1 MKRWMLSLLVVAA
14 LSTTMFGQSEETLF
28 GNSGLRLSGAWGGS
42 STGLTFF
49 DEDYAVT
56 TGGFGGLEFGK
67 NVFVGWGGYST
78 TNAFDIDDFQNN
90 RLKLRYSGLM
100 LGYMPFAYSA
110 VHPKVM
116 LLTGGGRLSTPGEES
131 DRIFVVQPSVGVELN
146 VLRWFRL
153 GLEGGYRVVLDN
165 DLSGI
170 SDQDISAPFAQMT
183 FKFGFSWG
191 KSNMRVQFDED

>member
-1 MKRWMLSLLVVAA
+1 MKRWMLSLLVIAA
-14 LSTTMFGQSEETLF
+14 LSTTMFGQREETLF

-67 NVFVGWGGYST
+67 NVFVGWGGYRT
-78 TNAFDIDDFQNN
+78 TNAFDIDDFQND
-90 RLKLRYSGLM
+90 RLKMRYSGLM
-100 LGYMPFAYSA
+100 LGYMPMAHKA
-110 VHPKVM
+110 IHPKIM
-116 LLTGGGRLSTPGEES
+116 LLTGGGKLDIPGEDT
-131 DRIFVVQPSVGVELN
+131 DRIFVVQPSVGFELN

-153 GLEGGYRVVLDN
+153 AVDGGYRVVLDN
-165 DLSGI
+165 DLIGI
-170 SDQDISAPFAQMT
+170 SDQDLSAPFAEVT

-191 KSNMRVQFDED
+191 KPNVRIQFDED